1 MCSEQIFNFDE
12 SDEQS
17 ENRPLYAS
25 YENINLSFPF
35 INSNNQIA
43 YIKEEEDDR
52 HLFTYS
58 NGYIEKNEAINKCS
72 SNESIISSI
81 KPQGDLNENSIFSG
95 IEFDE
100 INKNAISNKL
110 LNSENKNNDTQSKK
124 NKTKKLLFKIKHRI
138 QNLSNTQ
145 KVNNILNKKRQ
156 RKKKVYKG
164 TKYMDN
170 YNIKKKLLT
179 HFLNDYIFNDNNNI
193 IRKRCIFCFE
203 KFPQNLIKHFIAK
216 ERIKELFGMTLKE
229 IYTKE
234 ELYGEKNIES
244 HFAPNSNFLNDL
256 FSKVE
261 YKDVLEQSGIK
272 EKLGM
277 KISDLFHEYINSDE
291 FKNDIDGLRIESGD
305 AYVEKYSKIAKNLSI

>member
-25 YENINLSFPF
+25 YENINLSFPI
-35 INSNNQIA
+35 INSNNQIS

-58 NGYIEKNEAINKCS
+58 QGYIEKNEAINKCS

-124 NKTKKLLFKIKHRI
+124 NKTKKLFFKIKHQI

-145 KVNNILNKKRQ
+145 KVNNMLNKKRQ

-291 FKNDIDGLRIESGD
+291 IKNDIDGLRIESGD
-305 AYVEKYSKIAKNLSI
+305 AYVEKYSKIAKNL

>member
-25 YENINLSFPF
+25 YEIINLSFPI
-35 INSNNQIA
+35 INLNNQIS
-43 YIKEEEDDR
+43 YIKEEKDDR

-58 NGYIEKNEAINKCS
+58 NGYIEKNEAINKCY

-81 KPQGDLNENSIFSG
+81 KPQGDLNENSILSG

-124 NKTKKLLFKIKHRI
+124 NKTKKLFFKIKHQI

-145 KVNNILNKKRQ
+145 KVNNMLNKKRQ

-234 ELYGEKNIES
+234 ELYDEKNIES
-244 HFAPNSNFLNDL
+244 HFARNSDFLNNL

-277 KISDLFHEYINSDE
+277 KISDLFHEYINTNE
-291 FKNDIDGLRIESGD
+291 FKSDIDGLRIESGD
-305 AYVEKYSKIAKNLSI
+305 AYVEKYSKITKNL

>member
-145 KVNNILNKKRQ
+145 KVNNMLNKKRQ

-216 ERIKELFGMTLKE
+216 ERIKELFGMALKE

-234 ELYGEKNIES
+234 ELYDEKNIES
-244 HFAPNSNFLNDL
+244 HFARNSDFLNNL

-305 AYVEKYSKIAKNLSI
+305 AYVEKYSKIAKNL

>member
-58 NGYIEKNEAINKCS
+58 QGYIEKNEVINKCS

-124 NKTKKLLFKIKHRI
+124 NKTKKLFFKIKHQI

-145 KVNNILNKKRQ
+145 KVNNMLNKKRQ

-179 HFLNDYIFNDNNNI
+179 HFLNGYILNDNNNI

-216 ERIKELFGMTLKE
+216 ERIKELFGMALKE

-234 ELYGEKNIES
+234 ELYDEKNIES
-244 HFAPNSNFLNDL
+244 HFARNSNFLNNL
-256 FSKVE
+256 FTKVE

-305 AYVEKYSKIAKNLSI
+305 AYVEKYSKIAKNL

>member
-12 SDEQS
+12 SDEQN

-25 YENINLSFPF
+25 YEKINLSFPI
-35 INSNNQIA
+35 INSNNQIS
-43 YIKEEEDDR
+43 YIKEEEEDDR
-52 HLFTYS
+52 LLFTYS

-81 KPQGDLNENSIFSG
+81 KPQGDLNENSILSG

-145 KVNNILNKKRQ
+145 KVNNMLNKKRQ

-179 HFLNDYIFNDNNNI
+179 HFLNGYILNDNNNI

-216 ERIKELFGMTLKE
+216 ERIKELFNMTLKE
-229 IYTKE
+229 IYDKK
-234 ELYGEKNIES
+234 ELYGEKNIKS

-305 AYVEKYSKIAKNLSI
+305 AYVEKYSKIAKNL

>member
-25 YENINLSFPF
+25 YENINLSFPI
-35 INSNNQIA
+35 INSNNQIS

-145 KVNNILNKKRQ
+145 KVNNMLNKKRQ

-179 HFLNDYIFNDNNNI
+179 HFLNGYIFNDNNNI
-193 IRKRCIFCFE
+193 IQKRCIFCFK

-216 ERIKELFGMTLKE
+216 ERIKELFNMTLKE
-229 IYTKE
+229 IYDKK
-234 ELYGEKNIES
+234 ELYDEKNIKS
-244 HFAPNSNFLNDL
+244 YFARNSDFLNNL

-305 AYVEKYSKIAKNLSI
+305 AYVEKYSKIAKNL

>member
-25 YENINLSFPF
+25 YENINLSFPI
-35 INSNNQIA
+35 INSNNQIS
-43 YIKEEEDDR
+43 YIKEEEEDDR

-81 KPQGDLNENSIFSG
+81 KPQGNLNENSIFSG

-145 KVNNILNKKRQ
+145 KVNNMLNKKRQ
-156 RKKKVYKG
+156 REKKVYKG

-234 ELYGEKNIES
+234 ELYDEKNIES
-244 HFAPNSNFLNDL
+244 HFARNSDFLNNL

-305 AYVEKYSKIAKNLSI
+305 AYVEKYSKIAKNL

>member
-17 ENRPLYAS
+17 ENRPLYAF
-25 YENINLSFPF
+25 YENINLSFPI
-35 INSNNQIA
+35 INSNNQIS

-58 NGYIEKNEAINKCS
+58 NGYIEKNKAINKCS

-145 KVNNILNKKRQ
+145 KVNNMLNKKRQ

-234 ELYGEKNIES
+234 ELYDEKNIES
-244 HFAPNSNFLNDL
+244 HFARNSDFLNNL

-305 AYVEKYSKIAKNLSI
+305 AYFEKYSKIAKNL

>member
-12 SDEQS
+12 SDEQN

-25 YENINLSFPF
+25 YENINLSFPI
-35 INSNNQIA
+35 INSNNQIS
-43 YIKEEEDDR
+43 YIKEEEEDDR
-52 HLFTYS
+52 LLFTYS

-81 KPQGDLNENSIFSG
+81 KPQGDLNENSILSG

-138 QNLSNTQ
+138 QNLRNTQ
-145 KVNNILNKKRQ
+145 KVNNMLNKKRQ

-179 HFLNDYIFNDNNNI
+179 HFLNGYIFNDNNNI
-193 IRKRCIFCFE
+193 IRKRCKFCFV

-234 ELYGEKNIES
+234 ELYDEKNIES
-244 HFAPNSNFLNDL
+244 HFARNSNFLNNL
-256 FSKVE
+256 FTKVE
-261 YKDVLEQSGIK
+261 FKNVLEQSGIK

-305 AYVEKYSKIAKNLSI
+305 AYVEKYSKIAKNL

>member
-25 YENINLSFPF
+25 YENINLSLPI
-35 INSNNQIA
+35 INSNNQIS

-58 NGYIEKNEAINKCS
+58 QGYIEKNEAINKCS

-81 KPQGDLNENSIFSG
+81 KPQGDLNENSIFSW

-145 KVNNILNKKRQ
+145 KVNNMLNKKRQ

-193 IRKRCIFCFE
+193 IRKRCIFCFK

-229 IYTKE
+229 IYDKK
-234 ELYGEKNIES
+234 ELYGEKNIKS

-305 AYVEKYSKIAKNLSI
+305 AYVEKYSKIAKNL

>member
-35 INSNNQIA
+35 INSNNQIS

-145 KVNNILNKKRQ
+145 KVNNMLNKKRQ

-179 HFLNDYIFNDNNNI
+179 HFLNGYIFNDNNNI

-234 ELYGEKNIES
+234 ELYDEKNIES
-244 HFAPNSNFLNDL
+244 HFARNSDFLNNL

-305 AYVEKYSKIAKNLSI
+305 AYVEKYSKIAKNL

>member
-145 KVNNILNKKRQ
+145 KVNNMLNKKRQ

-229 IYTKE
+229 IYDKK

-305 AYVEKYSKIAKNLSI
+305 AYVEKYSKIAKNL

>member
-25 YENINLSFPF
+25 YENINLSFPI
-35 INSNNQIA
+35 INSNNQIS

-58 NGYIEKNEAINKCS
+58 QGYIEKNEAINKCS

-81 KPQGDLNENSIFSG
+81 KPQDDLNENSIFSG

-124 NKTKKLLFKIKHRI
+124 NKTKKLFFKIKHQI

-145 KVNNILNKKRQ
+145 KVNNMLNKKRQ

-193 IRKRCIFCFE
+193 IQKRCIFCF
-203 KFPQNLIKHFIAK
+203 KIFPQNLIKHFIAK
-216 ERIKELFGMTLKE
+216 ERIKELFNMTLKE
-229 IYTKE
+229 IYDKK
-234 ELYGEKNIES
+234 ELYDEKNIES
-244 HFAPNSNFLNDL
+244 HFARNSDFLNNL

-291 FKNDIDGLRIESGD
+291 FKDDIDGLRIESGD
-305 AYVEKYSKIAKNLSI
+305 AYVEKYSKIAKNL

>member
-25 YENINLSFPF
+25 YENINLSFPI
-35 INSNNQIA
+35 INSNNQIS

-81 KPQGDLNENSIFSG
+81 KPQGDLNENSILSG

-124 NKTKKLLFKIKHRI
+124 NKTKKLFFKIKHRI

-145 KVNNILNKKRQ
+145 KVNNMLNKKRQ

-179 HFLNDYIFNDNNNI
+179 HFLNGYILNDNNNI

-216 ERIKELFGMTLKE
+216 ERIKELFNMTLKE
-229 IYTKE
+229 IYDKK
-234 ELYGEKNIES
+234 ELYGEKNIKS

-291 FKNDIDGLRIESGD
+291 FKYDIDGLRIESGD
-305 AYVEKYSKIAKNLSI
+305 AYVEKYSKIAKNL

>member
-25 YENINLSFPF
+25 YENINLSFPI
-35 INSNNQIA
+35 INSNNQIS
-43 YIKEEEDDR
+43 YIKEEEEDDR
-52 HLFTYS
+52 LLFTYS

-145 KVNNILNKKRQ
+145 KVNNMLNKKRQ

-179 HFLNDYIFNDNNNI
+179 HFLNGYILNDNNNI

-216 ERIKELFGMTLKE
+216 ERIKELFGMALKE

-234 ELYGEKNIES
+234 ELYDEKNIES
-244 HFAPNSNFLNDL
+244 HFARNSNFLNNL
-256 FSKVE
+256 FTKVE

-277 KISDLFHEYINSDE
+277 QISDLFHEYINSDE

-305 AYVEKYSKIAKNLSI
+305 AYVEKYSKIAKNL

>member
-12 SDEQS
+12 SDEQN
-17 ENRPLYAS
+17 ENRPLYFS
-25 YENINLSFPF
+25 YEIINLSFPM
-35 INSNNQIA
+35 INSNNQIS

-58 NGYIEKNEAINKCS
+58 QGYIEKNEAINKCS

-110 LNSENKNNDTQSKK
+110 LNSKNKNNDTQSKK

-145 KVNNILNKKRQ
+145 KVNNMLNKKRQ

-179 HFLNDYIFNDNNNI
+179 HFLNGYILNDNNNI

-216 ERIKELFGMTLKE
+216 ERIKELFGMALKE

-234 ELYGEKNIES
+234 ELYDEKNIES
-244 HFAPNSNFLNDL
+244 HFARNSNFLNNL
-256 FSKVE
+256 FTKVE
-261 YKDVLEQSGIK
+261 FKNVLEKSGIK

-291 FKNDIDGLRIESGD
+291 FKSDIDGLRIESGD
-305 AYVEKYSKIAKNLSI
+305 AYVEKYSKIAKNL